1 MYDERVCRTTV
12 NSVVLRERLCPVVKR
27 CRETTSL
34 LSLSPRARAASGA
47 SRGGDLGTLDGR
59 SLVARGTRDA
69 VREAELASRLSVWVS
84 PGDAPPLCSLSVSRA
99 RVTVRDREYE
109 HTCLLSS
116 LVYYTSSP
124 LRYLCPMDH
133 E

>member
-99 RVTVRDREYE
+99 RVTVREYE